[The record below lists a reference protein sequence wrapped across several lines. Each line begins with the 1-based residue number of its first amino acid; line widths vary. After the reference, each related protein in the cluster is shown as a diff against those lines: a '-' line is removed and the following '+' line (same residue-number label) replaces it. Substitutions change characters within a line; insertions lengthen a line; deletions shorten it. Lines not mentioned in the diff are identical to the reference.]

1 MPLVIGKNI
10 IQIHLSK
17 AFLKKATTYN
27 NLETQLKLRTTEI
40 SGKILSLFSQKK
52 LSKGE
57 KGKIISGEK
66 ECSEC

>member
-17 AFLKKATTYN
+17 AFLKKAKTYN
-27 NLETQLKLRTTEI
+27 NLETQLKLRTTEL
-40 SGKILSLFSQKK
+40 SGKLLSFSSQKK

-57 KGKIISGEK
+57 
-66 ECSEC
+66 